1 MTRRY
6 LAVWLALVALAT
18 LTLLVSR
25 TGGLPVALA
34 IAIAKAMLVAAFF
47 MHLHGDR
54 PVHRMVFLIA
64 MTFLALLVVGILC
77 DVGTR
82 SLASAYVK

>member
-25 TGGLPVALA
+25 TGGLPVALV
-34 IAIAKAMLVAAFF
+34 IAIAKAVLVAAFF

-54 PVHRMVFLIA
+54 PIHRMVFLIA
-64 MTFLALLVVGILC
+64 VGFIALIVIGVLA
-77 DVGTR
+77 DVATR
-82 SLASAYVK
+82 SLASAYIK